1 MMRTISDMDIP
12 KPVEPTFKASEIAI
26 PIVYASILGLSSY
39 VILFLIMV
47 SLALPALITFRPDFS
62 NSIDSSFSPLVPAW
76 IAIASLL
83 FVIEAY
89 ISDNTLKTLKHN
101 ALRGGI
107 VAGTIVVLLL
117 IALAPIIFTDDFSRS
132 SLMSL
137 LLLLV
142 SPFLGLVAGS
152 WFASRRS

>member
-1 MMRTISDMDIP
+1 MDIP
-12 KPVEPTFKASEIAI
+12 KPVEQKAKASDIAI
-26 PIVYASILGLSSY
+26 PIVYASILGVSSY

-47 SLALPALITFRPDFS
+47 SLALPALIVVRPDFS
-62 NSIDSSFSPLVPAW
+62 DSIDSSFSPLVPAW

-83 FVIEAY
+83 FIVESFIA
-89 ISDNTLKTLKHN
+89 DNILKGLRHN

-107 VAGTIVVLLL
+107 VTGAIVVLLL
-117 IALAPIIFTDDFSRS
+117 IALAPIIYTDDFSRS

-137 LLLLV
+137 ALLLV
-142 SPFLGLVAGS
+142 SPFAGLVAGS

>member
-1 MMRTISDMDIP
+1 MRTTFDMEIP
-12 KPVEPTFKASEIAI
+12 KPVEQKIKTSEIAL

-47 SLALPALITFRPDFS
+47 SLALPALITVRPDFS
-62 NSIDSSFSPLVPAW
+62 DSIDSSFSPLVPAW

-83 FVIEAY
+83 FVVEAF
-89 ISDNTLKTLKHN
+89 ISDNTLKTLRHN

-107 VAGTIVVLLL
+107 VAGAVVVLLL
-117 IALAPIIFTDDFSRS
+117 IALAPIIYTDDFSRS

-137 LLLLV
+137 ALLLV
-142 SPFLGLVAGS
+142 SPFAGLVAGS